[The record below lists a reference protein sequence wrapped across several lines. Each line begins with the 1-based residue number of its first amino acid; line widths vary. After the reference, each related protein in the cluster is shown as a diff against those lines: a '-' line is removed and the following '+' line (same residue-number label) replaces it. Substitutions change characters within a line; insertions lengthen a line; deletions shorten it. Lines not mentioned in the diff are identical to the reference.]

1 MSARTAIRWT
11 HSGLHG
17 RIHHTPIY
25 PHCLIKHSPVFLSVY
40 SRPSYSTIH
49 FSKPNPFTTSPN
61 QIYPTA
67 KASLARYSST
77 HSDQPLSES
86 FPAPSK
92 KTWIDSVSP
101 TIKPYLL
108 LTRLDKPAGTWL
120 LYLPCTFAIGMA
132 SFYSAETIPIITTLS
147 TLALFGVGSVVMR
160 SAGCIINDLWDIDI
174 DKKVERTKTRPLAS
188 GEIKPF
194 QAIAY
199 LGAHLTVG
207 LGILTRLNMFSILV
221 GASSLALV
229 AMYPLMKR
237 ITYWPQAF
245 LGLTF
250 NWGALLGFTAL
261 ITDHVPWDVAVPLY
275 LSGVCWTL
283 VYDTIYALQDR
294 SDDIKAGVKSTAVM
308 FGSYVKPILAMFA
321 VGTVGLLAL
330 SGWMNGHSAW
340 FYTVSVGGGI
350 LHLGWQI
357 LTLNVACRTDA
368 AAKFKS
374 NRNFGLIVLTGILLD
389 LGWRKWELYR
399 TSQHNEKPIQ

>member
-1 MSARTAIRWT
+1 
-11 HSGLHG
+11 
-17 RIHHTPIY
+17 
-25 PHCLIKHSPVFLSVY
+25 
-40 SRPSYSTIH
+40 
-49 FSKPNPFTTSPN
+49 
-61 QIYPTA
+61 
-67 KASLARYSST
+67 
-77 HSDQPLSES
+77 
-86 FPAPSK
+86 
-92 KTWIDSVSP
+92 
-101 TIKPYLL
+101 
-108 LTRLDKPAGTWL
+108 
-120 LYLPCTFAIGMA
+120 
-132 SFYSAETIPIITTLS
+132 
-147 TLALFGVGSVVMR
+147 MR

-294 SDDIKAGVKSTAVM
+294 SDDIKAGVKSTAEVE
-308 FGSYVKPILAMFA
+308 FCIWDGRY
-321 VGTVGLLAL
+321 
-330 SGWMNGHSAW
+330 
-340 FYTVSVGGGI
+340 
-350 LHLGWQI
+350 
-357 LTLNVACRTDA
+357 
-368 AAKFKS
+368 
-374 NRNFGLIVLTGILLD
+374 
-389 LGWRKWELYR
+389 
-399 TSQHNEKPIQ
+399 